1 MKTRFVVS
9 VGLAGVW
16 LAVSLYLAA
25 GRVRAI
31 GGALPPGYLWWA
43 IGGKALLPGFLMS
56 AMFFSN
62 LLHRRAPRHP
72 RTDEPVT
79 VILCVRNEETN
90 IPLAIRALRR
100 QQYAGHI
107 HILAVDN
114 GSTDGT
120 RRAILAQQVAG
131 GPGCTV
137 EYVACPVPGKANAL
151 NAGLAR
157 VRTPHFL
164 TVDADTW
171 LEENAVQRI
180 MDHIVARNSACVAG
194 NLFAANGRGSFWA
207 RMQNYDYLL
216 SIAAVKRFQGRY
228 RSTLVTQG
236 AFSAYNTAEVRAAG
250 GWQDVMGEDIVL
262 AYTLLQK
269 GLPSTYEPRAVG
281 YTTVPD
287 TAGRLYSQR
296 RRWATGM
303 IEGLRAVHPWQQGTA
318 YSRYFTTVNLAVI
331 WLDLAFLFGFIPGLL
346 LAVCGYPYLVGPL
359 TLFTAAMCLVLY
371 LSMYRFQRRL
381 DIPFRN
387 SLTGLVGFMLL
398 FQAIQSTAALHGYL
412 TGLANRK
419 EAWK

>member
-1 MKTRFVVS
+1 M
-9 VGLAGVW
+9 
-16 LAVSLYLAA
+16 
-25 GRVRAI
+25 
-31 GGALPPGYLWWA
+31 
-43 IGGKALLPGFLMS
+43 
-56 AMFFSN
+56 
-62 LLHRRAPRHP
+62 
-72 RTDEPVT
+72 
-79 VILCVRNEETN
+79 
-90 IPLAIRALRR
+90 
-100 QQYAGHI
+100 
-107 HILAVDN
+107 
-114 GSTDGT
+114 
-120 RRAILAQQVAG
+120 
-131 GPGCTV
+131 
-137 EYVACPVPGKANAL
+137 
-151 NAGLAR
+151 
-157 VRTPHFL
+157 
-164 TVDADTW
+164 
-171 LEENAVQRI
+171 
-180 MDHIVARNSACVAG
+180 
-194 NLFAANGRGSFWA
+194 
-207 RMQNYDYLL
+207 
-216 SIAAVKRFQGRY
+216 KRFQGSY
-228 RSTLVTQG
+228 RSTLVAQG

-287 TAGRLYSQR
+287 TAGRLLYSQR